1 MAAALVHPS
10 AVIAETAE
18 VGDGTR
24 IWLFCHVQAG
34 ARIGRDCVL
43 GQNVNVGPSVVI
55 GDGVKVQNNVSIYE
69 GVVVEDEVFLG
80 PSCVFTNVKRPRA
93 FIDRRGAFAQTVVR
107 RGATVGANAT
117 VVCGVELGA
126 FCFVGAGAVVTSDVP
141 EHALVV
147 GTPARLLG
155 WVCVCGAGLNFEEV
169 TFGEPAPKKT
179 AFGKTGPG
187 RALCSDCESEFV
199 CVDEQGR
206 QRVKR
211 VSR

>member
-1 MAAALVHPS
+1 MSGTRRGRGDWGLGQGVQMAIVDGAEIRLARRAKACCARMCAMATAAVHPS

-18 VGDGTR
+18 VGEGTR

-34 ARIGRDCVL
+34 ARIGRNCVL

-117 VVCGVELGA
+117 VVCGVDLGA
-126 FCFVGAGAVVTSDVP
+126 FCFVGAGAVVT
-141 EHALVV
+141 
-147 GTPARLLG
+147 
-155 WVCVCGAGLNFEEV
+155 
-169 TFGEPAPKKT
+169 
-179 AFGKTGPG
+179 
-187 RALCSDCESEFV
+187 
-199 CVDEQGR
+199 
-206 QRVKR
+206 
-211 VSR
+211 